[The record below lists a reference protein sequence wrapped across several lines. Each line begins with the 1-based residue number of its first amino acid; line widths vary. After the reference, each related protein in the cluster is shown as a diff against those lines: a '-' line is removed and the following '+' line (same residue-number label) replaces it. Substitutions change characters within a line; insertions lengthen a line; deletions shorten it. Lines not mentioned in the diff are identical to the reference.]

1 MILHSIEPLPPQ
13 ALRLMEEQDKEGNWA
28 WLLVVDT
35 TAGAWTRVRHW
46 AIFVV
51 PSNFSKNN
59 NMMLQ
64 KTGGVSHHRGD
75 WQSGEYKKIAPTAAR
90 SEWNQWIEDGA
101 VVAARSDNTT
111 MWCRDAFLE
120 ELE

>member
-1 MILHSIEPLPPQ
+1 MILHSTEPLPPQ

-28 WLLVVDT
+28 WLLMVDT
-35 TAGAWTRVRHW
+35 QRVHHW
-46 AIFVV
+46 MIFVV

-59 NMMLQ
+59 NMMLSRI
-64 KTGGVSHHRGD
+64 GGVNYLRGD
-75 WQSGEYKKIAPTAAR
+75 WQSGEYKKIAPTSAR